1 MEIRFI
7 STLTPEDEE
16 QVAPALLRAAAA
28 LLDQTGIAYTL
39 RVETTSE
46 KVFQHHHPSVE
57 RDLAPLRNFNT
68 SSVLRSSGSL

>member
-16 QVAPALLRAAAA
+16 SLAPALLRAASA

-39 RVETTSE
+39 RLETTSE
-46 KVFQHHHPSVE
+46 KVFQHNHPSVGKPTDS
-57 RDLAPLRNFNT
+57 RTPLL
-68 SSVLRSSGSL
+68 LRSVAAVGRPV